1 MLTSKGQ
8 NAMDHCNVIGLD
20 IGHSTVKVA
29 YANQAGEPQNIIFPS
44 AVSPAI
50 EISDDSESRRAQED
64 TVTVGG
70 NRMFIGETAEVQGRS
85 NAQNNVSETW
95 IDSMEY
101 QALTAGAIKKLMQA
115 GAGIT
120 PQTMIVVGL
129 PTSLYKSQRDK
140 LRELTQRI
148 IGHTHE
154 VKVLPQSLGA
164 FQSIMFDQDG
174 QLAQGRSLTTESWGV
189 IEVGYFST
197 DFMVMRGHGGKA
209 RWIEDAS
216 GICSGVRFAA
226 ERLSRILSDEVKVN
240 GKSITVTPKE
250 AESALT
256 SGYIRY
262 FGKINVT
269 DKVQRAT
276 SIITEEVMRA
286 ASRYLESEAATL
298 DGIVLAGGGAPLVA
312 SAIKNLWPHVVTP
325 ENPRFTV
332 AEGFRRFGV
341 GIMRA
346 RASV

>member
-1 MLTSKGQ
+1 ME
-8 NAMDHCNVIGLD
+8 HHNVIGLD

-29 YANQAGEPQNIIFPS
+29 YANLAGEPQTIIFPS

-50 EISDDSESRRAQED
+50 EISDDSESKRAQDD
-64 TVTVGG
+64 TVTIAG
-70 NRMFIGETAEVQGRS
+70 NHLFIGDTAEVQGRR
-85 NAQNNVSETW
+85 NTQNNVSETW
-95 IDSMEY
+95 IESMEY
-101 QALTAGAIKKLMQA
+101 QALTAGAIKKLIQA
-115 GAGIT
+115 GANID
-120 PQTMIVVGL
+120 QSTMVVVGL

-140 LRELTQRI
+140 LRELTQKI
-148 IGHTHE
+148 VGYTHE

-174 QLAQGRSLTTESWGV
+174 QLAQGRSLTSESWGV

-226 ERLSRILSDEVKVN
+226 ERLSRILSDELKIG

-250 AESALT
+250 AESALIT
-256 SGYIRY
+256 GHIRY
-262 FGKINVT
+262 YGKINVA
-269 DKVQRAT
+269 DKVKRAT

-298 DGIVLAGGGAPLVA
+298 DGIVLAGGGSPLV
-312 SAIKNLWPHVVTP
+312 SDAIKNLWPHVVTP

-341 GIMRA
+341 GILRA
-346 RASV
+346 RVSV